1 MNVEDYMTHPLKHDI
16 FCVESLY
23 CLHFRFFAYRKKK
36 KKDEPVHTL
45 SALAYSPI
53 LFRPVPI
60 DNKSKKRRAAE
71 SVTCILNS
79 LPAIYF
85 MQYM

>member
-16 FCVESLY
+16 FCMESLY
-23 CLHFRFFAYRKKK
+23 CLHFRFFACRKKK
-36 KKDEPVHTL
+36 KKRFTSPPTI
-45 SALAYSPI
+45 YSPI
-53 LFRPVPI
+53 LFRPVPN

>member
-1 MNVEDYMTHPLKHDI
+1 MTFSVWNRYIIVYILD
-16 FCVESLY
+16 FSL
-23 CLHFRFFAYRKKK
+23 AEKKK
-36 KKDEPVHTL
+36 KRFTSPPTI
-45 SALAYSPI
+45 YSPI
-53 LFRPVPI
+53 LFRPVPN
-60 DNKSKKRRAAE
+60 DNKGKKRRAAE

>member
-1 MNVEDYMTHPLKHDI
+1 MNQSTHP
-16 FCVESLY
+16 
-23 CLHFRFFAYRKKK
+23 
-36 KKDEPVHTL
+36 L

-53 LFRPVPI
+53 LFRPVPN